1 MPLYRYLCESCGHSF
16 SVLDSFNSPDQ
27 RECEECGAQRARR
40 LPSRVGIQYK
50 GKGFYTTNYGRN
62 RSKEHSTS
70 TNGTT
75 QQTSNNSSNS

>member
-27 RECEECGAQRARR
+27 RECAECGAPQARR

-50 GKGFYTTNYGRN
+50 GSGFYTTNYGRK
-62 RSKEHSTS
+62 RSQSPS
-70 TNGTT
+70 TNGAA
-75 QQTSNNSSNS
+75 QQKSPDSNDS

>member
-27 RECEECGAQRARR
+27 RDCEECGAPKARR

-50 GKGFYTTNYGRN
+50 GSGFYTTNYGRKRGN
-62 RSKEHSTS
+62 STS
-70 TNGTT
+70 PNGTA
-75 QQTSNNSSNS
+75 QTPKSSSAS

>member
-27 RECEECGAQRARR
+27 RECEECGAQQARR

-50 GKGFYTTNYGRN
+50 GSGFYTTNYGRK
-62 RSKEHSTS
+62 RDHSPS
-70 TNGTT
+70 QNGTT
-75 QQTSNNSSNS
+75 QQTSTNSKNS

>member
-27 RECEECGAQRARR
+27 RECEECGAHQARR

-50 GKGFYTTNYGRN
+50 GSGFYTTNYGRKRHN
-62 RSKEHSTS
+62 STS
-70 TNGTT
+70 TNGTA
-75 QQTSNNSSNS
+75 QQTSKSSQNS

>member
-27 RECEECGAQRARR
+27 RECEECGAHRARR

-50 GKGFYTTNYGRN
+50 GSGFYTTNYGRK
-62 RSKEHSTS
+62 RSTEHSPS

-75 QQTSNNSSNS
+75 QTAKNSSSS